1 MATLLDDQ
9 VLHASTAASD
19 ASVMFGVKL
28 SPIPCAYCWEP
39 IPANAF
45 VFWSQAKRILSAPC
59 PCCDRRMT
67 LTPETWLHW
76 SRAVRASSRPEP
88 AAAVAVTTPGV

>member
-1 MATLLDDQ
+1 MASLLDDQ
-9 VLHASTAASD
+9 SVLSTSRTACEM
-19 ASVMFGVKL
+19 SVALDVKL
-28 SPIPCAYCWEP
+28 GSIPCTYCWEP

-45 VFWSQAKRILSAPC
+45 VFWSQAKRIMSAPC

-76 SRAVRASSRPEP
+76 SGAVHDQR
-88 AAAVAVTTPGV
+88 

>member
-1 MATLLDDQ
+1 MSTVLDDQ
-9 VLHASTAASD
+9 IVIPSTRATSGV
-19 ASVMFGVKL
+19 SVMPRAEL

-59 PCCDRRMT
+59 PSCDRRMT
-67 LTPETWLHW
+67 LTPETWLQW
-76 SRAVRASSRPEP
+76 SGTVGATS
-88 AAAVAVTTPGV
+88 

>member
-1 MATLLDDQ
+1 MSTLLDDQ
-9 VLHASTAASD
+9 IVISPSRTASEM
-19 ASVMFGVKL
+19 SVALGVKL
-28 SPIPCAYCWEP
+28 GPIPCAYCWEP

-45 VFWSQAKRILSAPC
+45 VFWSQARRIMSAPC

-76 SRAVRASSRPEP
+76 SSAVRAS
-88 AAAVAVTTPGV
+88 G

>member
-1 MATLLDDQ
+1 MAAVLDNDKI
-9 VLHASTAASD
+9 VPSSTSASD
-19 ASVMFGVKL
+19 ASIMFGVKL
-28 SPIPCAYCWEP
+28 SAIPCAYCWEP

-45 VFWSQAKRILSAPC
+45 VFWSQAKRIMSAPC

-76 SRAVRASSRPEP
+76 SGAVS
-88 AAAVAVTTPGV
+88 PGS